1 MAMNASPGA
10 SYGWRARIGFIIPS
24 PGHENNC
31 YEFYLIAPEGVTI
44 CLTSFR
50 VMDLTQE
57 QYDSALERLAPA
69 MAEMEMRKADGVV
82 QAGVPLIVTHGWGFE
97 EKLREQ
103 ISKITKTP
111 LATDIGSCIK
121 AMQVL
126 EMKRVVMLTP
136 FDDEMHGTLTRY
148 VANAGIEVVAAHS
161 VLSSIAQRNS
171 RWYEV
176 STMPLSVPFRAAKE
190 LFRSVRES
198 DGVWIT
204 GALMPSVVI
213 IEVLEKDL
221 GVSVVSSMQ
230 AMTWAGLRLAGVH
243 AQIYGYGRLF
253 NHL

>member
-10 SYGWRARIGFIIPS
+10 SYGWWARIGFITPS

-44 CLTSFR
+44 CLTSLR

-69 MAEMEMRKADGVV
+69 MAEMEMRKVDAVV

-136 FDDEMHGTLTRY
+136 FDDAMHGTLTR
-148 VANAGIEVVAAHS
+148 
-161 VLSSIAQRNS
+161 
-171 RWYEV
+171 
-176 STMPLSVPFRAAKE
+176 
-190 LFRSVRES
+190 
-198 DGVWIT
+198 
-204 GALMPSVVI
+204 
-213 IEVLEKDL
+213 
-221 GVSVVSSMQ
+221 
-230 AMTWAGLRLAGVH
+230 
-243 AQIYGYGRLF
+243 
-253 NHL
+253 